1 MDTPLLFSLDGLSLS
16 PYGLTMAAGAAL
28 ALLLTWKLKESHAI
42 TAALWSLP
50 LAVIFG
56 HLVWCLASLDTLG
69 VNYAS
74 GYSLILMPWLGGYTL
89 YGAVL
94 GGIIGTF
101 IAARQTHA
109 SFFRLLDSLTPGACI
124 SLIFGRLAEVFIGQ
138 GVGPQIEEGGP
149 RFFPIAICTYADE
162 YWQDWQLCVF
172 FWEALFALIM
182 LLVMLRLRKSPRN
195 DGTLAGTFLI
205 LLGTSQIFFEQLRR
219 DDKLLFGFVISFT
232 QIAALVFI
240 LCVLAFRLSRHRSQR
255 DLLRMSVFLFGLA
268 CVILIEFAFDKPQV
282 YLALQLC
289 LLAEAILFSVL
300 LLTPTR
306 TFLRFIL
313 SAGILVFSIIAGLQL
328 GKDPASEQILL
339 FGMMA
344 MALVPMTAVCL
355 NVGTSPS

>member
-1 MDTPLLFSLDGLSLS
+1 MDTPLLFSLGKMALS
-16 PYGLTMAAGAAL
+16 PYGLTMAVGAAF
-28 ALLLTWKLKESHAI
+28 ALLLTWKLKEPHAI

-50 LAVIFG
+50 LAVLAG

-74 GYSLILMPWLGGYTL
+74 GYSLILKPWLGGYTL

-101 IAARQTHA
+101 IAARQTRT
-109 SFFRLLDSLTPGACI
+109 SFFRLLDTLTPGACVA
-124 SLIFGRLAEVFIGQ
+124 LIFGRLAEIFIGQ

-149 RFFPIAICTYADE
+149 RFFPVAICTYADE

-172 FWEALFALIM
+172 FWEALFALVM
-182 LLVMLRLRKSPRN
+182 LLVMLRLRKSFHN
-195 DGTLAGTFLI
+195 EGFLAGTFLI

-240 LCVLAFRLSRHRSQR
+240 LCVLILRLSRHHSQR

-289 LLAEAILFSVL
+289 LLAEAILSSIL

-306 TFLRFIL
+306 TFLRFLL
-313 SAGILVFSIIAGLQL
+313 SAGILTLSVTTGLQL
-328 GKDPASEQILL
+328 GKDPASELILL

-344 MALVPMTAVCL
+344 LSLVPMTAVCL
-355 NVGTSPS
+355 KAGSSPS